1 MLTLSSL
8 PSPLFVV
15 HQGKSEDCME
25 KRTIA
30 WVSGANGD
38 IGSAVVEQLALEGT
52 YVAALTYR
60 RKERIARLAERFAHV
75 RPFAV
80 DVRDRQSVE
89 KAYRAITAT
98 WGQPSVLVHAAGCGH
113 WGLFLDEKERNLE
126 DIMRLHVHGAFH
138 LTQLSLPAMLR
149 KRQGRVIYI
158 SSIWGETGAAC
169 EVLYSMAKGALN
181 AMTKSL
187 AKEVASTGITVNAVA
202 PGAVAGEML
211 DQQIN
216 NEEKTAL
223 QDEIPMG
230 RFAEPKEVAHLVTYL
245 CRPEAQYITGQIMH
259 INGGWYT

>member
-1 MLTLSSL
+1 
-8 PSPLFVV
+8 
-15 HQGKSEDCME
+15 ME

-38 IGSAVVEQLALEGT
+38 IGSAIVEQLALEGT

-75 RPFAV
+75 QPFVV

-89 KAYRAITAT
+89 EAYRAITLT
-98 WGQPSVLVHAAGCGH
+98 WGQPSILVHAAGRGR
-113 WGLFLDEKERNLE
+113 WGLFLDEKESDLE
-126 DIMRLHVHGAFH
+126 EMMRLHVHGAFH
-138 LTQLSLPAMLR
+138 LTQVSLPSMLR
-149 KRQGRVIYI
+149 ERKGRIIYL

-169 EVLYSMAKGALN
+169 EVLYSMAKGSLN
-181 AMTKSL
+181 AMTKAL

-211 DQQIN
+211 EKQVN
-216 NEEKTAL
+216 SEEKAAL
-223 QDEIPMG
+223 RDEIPMG
-230 RFAEPKEVAHLVTYL
+230 RFAEPKEIAHLVTYL
-245 CRPEAQYITGQIMH
+245 CRPEAEYITGQIMH